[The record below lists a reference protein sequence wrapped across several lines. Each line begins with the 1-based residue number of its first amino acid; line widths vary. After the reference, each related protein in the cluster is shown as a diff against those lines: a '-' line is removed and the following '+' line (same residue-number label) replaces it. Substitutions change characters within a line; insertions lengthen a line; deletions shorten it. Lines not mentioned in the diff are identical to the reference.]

1 MEENQNLPCN
11 YTTLHNCEEG
21 YVVQCAHCNGF
32 QLAFGNVMLNLLPE
46 EFKALLD
53 YVAMKQESFKQTD
66 DMHSKIVHIPTDSRK
81 VGLVFTPTE
90 ISQLNDMLQ
99 QAHLMQQVYRTLNNH
114 N

>member
-1 MEENQNLPCN
+1 MEENRNQSCH
-11 YTTLHNCEEG
+11 YTTLHNSELG
-21 YVVQCAHCNGF
+21 YVVQCAHCSGF

-53 YVAMKQESFKQTD
+53 YVAMKQESFSNMD
-66 DMHSKIVHIPTDSRK
+66 DMQSKTVHIPTDSRK

-90 ISQLNDMLQ
+90 ISQLNDFLQ